1 MSAKI
6 HGETEIVLKNVK
18 TGLVERIRSENTFQ
32 GQFLS
37 KYLRNTSGQILT
49 YPETDD
55 LQPLWKSI
63 VGGLFLFKDPIQE
76 GTQYMP
82 AGNIMVGAGVN
93 GFQHSGAPNEW
104 GSYNETESSAGLSGI
119 TQVYDFTTDQANGE
133 IGCVC
138 LASRRGAQIGYGHA
152 GSTYLTKYGMAP
164 SRALYRAEYQRGAA
178 FKDSDGKEWA
188 LVPRMSTGSSDQIKN
203 GKMYFVKRR
212 FGFNKL
218 SVFNSYEKQLEFDL
232 TQIGGNPF
240 NATGSTSGSYY
251 MFHLGGA
258 KFGICVGGV
267 LVSQA
272 GKRTIAAGGTID
284 YYELDADAETLTA
297 KAVTN
302 STGDTINYAYS
313 NYNGPSCAFTRDNCI
328 LCPSNTS
335 SGPLYKINLTTG
347 ITEKA
352 FPDQRFPGSYEYPDD
367 FRGQDIA
374 PGLQLYT
381 TGKSTSNPV
390 IYDTQNDTLKLINLS
405 ADAYTEYNE
414 ELDILEDP
422 DYSHS
427 ANAGVPSNNALYLAT
442 INNINSVTK
451 TAAQTMKVTYTLTEV

>member
-18 TGLVERIRSENTFQ
+18 TGLVERIRSSNTFQ
-32 GQFLS
+32 GQVLS
-37 KYLRNTSGQILT
+37 KFLRNTSGQILT
-49 YPETDD
+49 HPQTDD
-55 LQPLWKSI
+55 LQPLWRSI

-82 AGNIMVGAGVN
+82 AGNIMIGAGVN
-93 GFQHSGAPNEW
+93 GFQHSGAPTEW
-104 GSYNETESSAGLSGI
+104 GSYNETESSAGLTAI
-119 TQVYDFTTDQANGE
+119 TQVYDFSTDQANGE

-138 LASRRGAQIGYGHA
+138 LTSRRGAQIGYGHA

-164 SRALYRAEYQRGAA
+164 SANLYRPEYQRGLG

-188 LVPRMSTGSSDQIKN
+188 IVPRISTGSSDQIKN

-218 SVFNSYEKQLEFDL
+218 SVFNSYEKPLEFDL

-240 NATGSTSGSYY
+240 NATESSTGSYY

-258 KFGICVGGV
+258 KFGICVGGN

-297 KAVTN
+297 KTVTN
-302 STGDTINYAYS
+302 STGDTINYAMA

-347 ITEKA
+347 ITVKA

-405 ADAYTEYNE
+405 GDAYTEYNE

-427 ANAGVPSNNALYLAT
+427 PGSSVPSNNALYLAT
-442 INNINSVTK
+442 INNITPVTK